1 MSKKVR
7 IGYLV
12 NFFEPAGVE
21 TYVLNLITK
30 LDKAK
35 FEPYL
40 YVVYRANPDYV
51 KRVEGHATVRY
62 LRRFGGYSAYFFGKL
77 VRALRQD
84 NIDILHVNNWGT
96 FIEGVVPKMM
106 LKRLKVIFVQH
117 GLEYKSY
124 LHAPPAKKAL
134 RRKLYRF
141 GLPRVDSV
149 VSVSHVGRRFLQ
161 DEFGANGVQVVHNG
175 IDLARFAGATPL
187 RRADI
192 GLDEKDFV
200 VCSVGRIVGVKN
212 YMCLVKGIHQLRQR
226 GLDVKFLHIGQ
237 PTSRKD
243 KNQELILDFIEREQL
258 DRHIIFLGKRNDIHQ
273 VLPLCDAFA
282 LTSLSEGISLSL
294 LEAQACNLPAVATDV
309 GGNPEIVRDG
319 VNGLLVPS
327 DDAVAVADA
336 IERLYRDDALRR
348 SMASAAR
355 NMVDEHFNL
364 DRMVRQYENTY
375 LAMLG

>member
-30 LDKAK
+30 LDKTK
-35 FEPYL
+35 FDPYL

-84 NIDILHVNNWGT
+84 HIDILHVNNWGT
-96 FIEGVVPKMM
+96 FLEGVVPKMM
-106 LKRLKVIFVQH
+106 LKQLKVIFVQH

-124 LHAPPAKKAL
+124 LHAPAAKKVL

-141 GLPRVDSV
+141 GLPRVDSI

-161 DEFGANGVQVVHNG
+161 DEFGANGVQVIHNG
-175 IDLARFAGATPL
+175 IDLARFSHETQL

-192 GLDEKDFV
+192 GLDDKDFV
-200 VCSVGRIVGVKN
+200 ICSVGRIVGVKN
-212 YMCLVKGIHQLRQR
+212 YMCLVQGIHHLRQR

-243 KNQELILDFIEREQL
+243 KNQELILDFIEREKLHRQ
-258 DRHIIFLGKRNDIHQ
+258 IIFLGKRNDIHQ
-273 VLPLCDAFA
+273 ILPLCDAFA

-294 LEAQACNLPAVATDV
+294 LEAQACSLPAVATNV

-327 DDAVAVADA
+327 NDAVAVADA
-336 IERLYRDDALRR
+336 IECLYRDDALRHT
-348 SMASAAR
+348 MASAAR
-355 NMVDEHFNL
+355 EVVDEHFNL
-364 DRMVRQYENTY
+364 DKMVYQYESAY
-375 LAMLG
+375 LSMLG